1 MELPLPLPLPRLL
14 FNGGGGGA
22 EVSEQREVSLN
33 GNGVRG
39 DESQGPGLVA
49 GFEQARHARQVA
61 DRVVE
66 LGRAFDEVAVDDLGA
81 GDGGGDGGAVFAGGF
96 VA

>member
-1 MELPLPLPLPRLL
+1 MELLL
-14 FNGGGGGA
+14 VVGGGSGA
-22 EVSEQREVSLN
+22 EVGKQREVRLD
-33 GNGVRG
+33 GDGVRG
-39 DESQGPGLVA
+39 DEGQRAGLVA

-66 LGRAFDEVAVDDLGA
+66 LGRTFDEVAVHDLGA